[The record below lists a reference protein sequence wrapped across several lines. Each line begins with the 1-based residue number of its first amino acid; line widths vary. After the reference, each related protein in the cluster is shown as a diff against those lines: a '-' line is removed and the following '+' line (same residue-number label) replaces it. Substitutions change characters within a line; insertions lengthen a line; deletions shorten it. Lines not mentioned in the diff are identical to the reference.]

1 MVGPDI
7 EVFSPG
13 IHTQLKAR
21 WASLVRAAASRQR
34 LQSRLLRAG
43 SRQAAIDARWHMG
56 LACSYAS
63 LRRPQTANPGEKTSL
78 VLVVE
83 EEGAG
88 KVAPVSLS
96 R

>member
-1 MVGPDI
+1 LAP
-7 EVFSPG
+7 
-13 IHTQLKAR
+13 
-21 WASLVRAAASRQR
+21 LVRAAASRQG

-78 VLVVE
+78 
-83 EEGAG
+83 
-88 KVAPVSLS
+88 LS
-96 R
+96 FAMMRSMS